1 MNDPQNSDLILTE
14 TRKSAAI
21 ITFNRPAT
29 RNALSAEMLDRLDHV
44 IADLTLRTDIATL
57 IFTGRDNAFLSGA
70 NIRELTVLDHNA
82 ALAFSRRGQ
91 RLFQRIAASRQSSIA
106 AINGF
111 CMGGGLDFAL
121 ACDLRIA
128 APLAEFAH
136 PGAQLGIITGWGVTQ
151 RLPRIIGRARAME
164 FFTTARRLKADEALN
179 VGLINAVDPAPVDYA
194 LRLAERS

>member
-1 MNDPQNSDLILTE
+1 MNDPQTSDLILTD
-14 TRKSAAI
+14 TRQSAAI

-70 NIRELTVLDHNA
+70 NIRELTQLDQHS
-82 ALAFSRRGQ
+82 ALLFSERGQ
-91 RLFQRIAASRQSSIA
+91 RLFQRIATSQQRTVA
-106 AINGF
+106 AINGY

-128 APLAEFAH
+128 TPAAEFAH
-136 PGAQLGIITGWGVTQ
+136 PGAQLGIITGWGGTQ
-151 RLPRIIGRARAME
+151 RLPLLIGRIRAME
-164 FFTTARRLKADEALN
+164 FFTTARRLSAIEAFN
-179 VGLINAVDPAPVDYA
+179 IGLVDAVDAFPLQYS
-194 LRLAERS
+194 LRLST

>member
-1 MNDPQNSDLILTE
+1 MNDPQTSDLILTD
-14 TRKSAAI
+14 TRQSAAI

-44 IADLTLRTDIATL
+44 IADLTSRTGITTL

-82 ALAFSRRGQ
+82 ALAFSQRGQ
-91 RLFQRIAASRQSSIA
+91 RLFQRIAASRQTSIA

-136 PGAQLGIITGWGVTQ
+136 PGAQLGIITGWGGTQ
-151 RLPRIIGRARAME
+151 RLPRIIGRTRAIE
-164 FFTTARRLKADEALN
+164 FFTTARRLKADEALR
-179 VGLINAVDPAPVDYA
+179 VGLINAVDPAPVAYA
-194 LRLAERS
+194 LRLADRS

>member
-1 MNDPQNSDLILTE
+1 
-14 TRKSAAI
+14 
-21 ITFNRPAT
+21 
-29 RNALSAEMLDRLDHV
+29 MLDRLDHV

-82 ALAFSRRGQ
+82 ALAFSQRGQ
-91 RLFQRIAASRQSSIA
+91 RLFQRIAASRQTSIA

-136 PGAQLGIITGWGVTQ
+136 PGAQLGIITGWGGTQ
-151 RLPRIIGRARAME
+151 RLPRIIGRTRAME

-179 VGLINAVDPAPVDYA
+179 VGLITAVDPAPVEYA

>member
-1 MNDPQNSDLILTE
+1 MNDPQTLDLILTD
-14 TRKSAAI
+14 TRQSAAI

-70 NIRELTVLDHNA
+70 NIRELTQLDQHS
-82 ALAFSRRGQ
+82 ALLFSERGQ
-91 RLFQRIAASRQSSIA
+91 RLFQRIATSQQRTVA
-106 AINGF
+106 AINGY

-128 APLAEFAH
+128 TPAAEFAH
-136 PGAQLGIITGWGVTQ
+136 PGAQLGIITGWGGTQ
-151 RLPRIIGRARAME
+151 RLPLLIGRIRAME
-164 FFTTARRLKADEALN
+164 FFTTARRLSAIEAFN
-179 VGLINAVDPAPVDYA
+179 IGLVDAVDAFPLQYS
-194 LRLAERS
+194 LHLST

>member
-1 MNDPQNSDLILTE
+1 MNDPQTSDLILTE
-14 TRKSAAI
+14 TRQSAAI

-29 RNALSAEMLDRLDHV
+29 RNALSAEMQDRLDHV
-44 IADLTLRTDIATL
+44 IADLTPRTDITTL
-57 IFTGRDNAFLSGA
+57 IFTGRDNVFLSGA

-82 ALAFSRRGQ
+82 ALAFSQRGQ
-91 RLFQRIAASRQSSIA
+91 RLFQRIAASRQTSIA

-128 APLAEFAH
+128 TPLAEFAH
-136 PGAQLGIITGWGVTQ
+136 PGAQLGIITGWGGTQ
-151 RLPRIIGRARAME
+151 RLPRIIGRTRAIE
-164 FFTTARRLKADEALN
+164 FFTTARRLKADEAWK
-179 VGLINAVDPAPVDYA
+179 VGLINAVDPAPIEYA

>member
-1 MNDPQNSDLILTE
+1 MNDPQTLDLILTD
-14 TRKSAAI
+14 TRQSAAI

-70 NIRELTVLDHNA
+70 NIRELTQLDQHS
-82 ALAFSRRGQ
+82 ALLFSERGQ
-91 RLFQRIAASRQSSIA
+91 RLFQRIATSQQRTVA
-106 AINGF
+106 AINGY

-128 APLAEFAH
+128 TPAAEFAH
-136 PGAQLGIITGWGVTQ
+136 PGAQLGIITGWGGTQ
-151 RLPRIIGRARAME
+151 RLPLLIGRIRAME
-164 FFTTARRLKADEALN
+164 FFTTARRLSAIEAFN
-179 VGLINAVDPAPVDYA
+179 IGLVDAVDAFPLQYS
-194 LRLAERS
+194 LRLST